1 MFRLNSSDRRFILIR
16 LGIIFGVIILI
27 SVILAFGMKMI
38 NKSIGTQEVDIDEV
52 QDEEYSIT
60 PDSLWDEGDRFTLP
74 EIEELPEG
82 PEASWPL
89 TPCSIYVTESSNV
102 VIDSLPT
109 APIPAY
115 KPLEA
120 QFLIRRWA
128 EESGMEGD
136 IIDQVYV
143 FTKLDTI
150 YVDLPSEADLD
161 GLKLTI
167 ESRFICFTRLF
178 PLMAGNVLSSYP
190 EGIPLRGVKGV
201 FRQ

>member
-1 MFRLNSSDRRFILIR
+1 MFRLNSSNSRFILIR
-16 LGIIFGVIILI
+16 LGIIIGVIILI
-27 SVILAFGMKMI
+27 SVVVAFGMKMI
-38 NKSIGTQEVDIDEV
+38 NKSIGTEQVDIDAV
-52 QDEEYSIT
+52 QNEEYSIT
-60 PDSLWDEGDRFTLP
+60 LDSLWDEGDRFTLP
-74 EIEELPEG
+74 EIEALPEG

-89 TPCSIYVTESSNV
+89 TPCSIYVTESSEV

-109 APIPAY
+109 APYPAY

-120 QFLIRRWA
+120 QFLIRKWA
-128 EESGMEGD
+128 EESGMED
-136 IIDQVYV
+136 EIIDKVYV

-150 YVDLPSEADLD
+150 YVDLPSEANLG

-178 PLMAGNVLSSYP
+178 PLVAGNILSSYP

>member
-16 LGIIFGVIILI
+16 LGILAGAIILI
-27 SVILAFGMKMI
+27 SVVLAFGMKMI
-38 NKSIGTQEVDIDEV
+38 NKSIGTQNVDIDEIEY
-52 QDEEYSIT
+52 EEYSIT
-60 PDSLWDEGDRFTLP
+60 PDSLWAEGDRFTLP

-89 TPCSIYVTESSNV
+89 TPCSIYVTESSEV

-128 EESGMEGD
+128 EESGMEGE

-150 YVDLPSEADLD
+150 YVDLPTEADLD

>member
-1 MFRLNSSDRRFILIR
+1 MFRLNSPDRRFILIR
-16 LGIIFGVIILI
+16 LGILAGAIILI

-38 NKSIGTQEVDIDEV
+38 NKSIGIQQVDSDEAQE
-52 QDEEYSIT
+52 EEYSIT
-60 PDSLWDEGDRFTLP
+60 PDSLWDEGDIFTLP

-89 TPCSIYVTESSNV
+89 TPCSIYVTESSV
-102 VIDSLPT
+102 IVIDSLPT
-109 APIPAY
+109 APNPAY

-128 EESGMEGD
+128 EESGMGSE

-150 YVDLPSEADLD
+150 YIDLPSEADLD
-161 GLKLTI
+161 ALKLTI

-190 EGIPLRGVKGV
+190 DGIPLRGVKGV

>member
-1 MFRLNSSDRRFILIR
+1 MFRLNSPDRRFILIR
-16 LGIIFGVIILI
+16 LGILAGAIILI

-38 NKSIGTQEVDIDEV
+38 NKSIGTQQVDSDEA
-52 QDEEYSIT
+52 QEEEYSIT

-89 TPCSIYVTESSNV
+89 TPCSIYVTETSV
-102 VIDSLPT
+102 IVIDSLPT
-109 APIPAY
+109 APNPVY

-128 EESGMEGD
+128 EESGMGSE
-136 IIDQVYV
+136 ITDQVYV

-161 GLKLTI
+161 ALKLTI